1 LIKMVNVRVFAGPKL
16 TFNAGSSLKF
26 ENLKNITAAEL
37 EKDVKNAQLGLEA
50 GLGVDV
56 LKFTLDAR
64 FNVIKDMYQ
73 TKIQDVTVDD
83 FQANTIVIS
92 LGWKLF

>member
-1 LIKMVNVRVFAGPKL
+1 
-16 TFNAGSSLKF
+16 
-26 ENLKNITAAEL
+26 
-37 EKDVKNAQLGLEA
+37 
-50 GLGVDV
+50 
-56 LKFTLDAR
+56 
-64 FNVIKDMYQ
+64 VIKDMYQ